1 MMSTIK
7 MLQILFLI
15 AVGLRQTSFMCVF
28 TCFLNRVFTGGLG
41 CLFFFVC
48 SRKDFCEYLVTLH
61 DFVLLEDYGKNN

>member
-28 TCFLNRVFTGGLG
+28 TCFLNRVFTGDLG
-41 CLFFFVC
+41 VYSFLFVVGTI
-48 SRKDFCEYLVTLH
+48 SV
-61 DFVLLEDYGKNN
+61 NI